1 MKNKLLLTTALAG
14 LVAVSGAH
22 AETKV
27 TGNLEQTWK
36 NVSDD
41 ASNGA
46 ASTEGFGTEYNIGLS
61 SSAELD
67 NGMTAKFGM
76 NFEATTDASNK
87 DVHYLTLG
95 LSDAVSLSF
104 AQDNGNNLSGSA
116 VPHISDTAST
126 VVGGGF
132 HNLGLAA
139 SDGHNDQH
147 IRIDANVAG
156 GTFTAR
162 YVPNDGHANN
172 GASSTAAESS
182 NSATDFIYKGSL
194 GIDGLGVLIGQHTAD
209 RNSVG
214 GTDLADTKYKVF
226 GASYNFGQFS
236 VGAERAKSEGDVAAT
251 AARGT
256 SATADGEKDE
266 MESTT
271 VGITFAASDKLSL
284 GLVRTETT
292 FTDNGTEDPQEEE
305 TTMLGV
311 GYSLGG
317 VAIDINYAQTENV
330 AFGATDRDTLQIRT
344 IQKF

>member
-1 MKNKLLLTTALAG
+1 MKKQLLLTTAIAG

-22 AETKV
+22 AETKIS
-27 TGNLEQTWK
+27 GNLEQTWK

-67 NGMTAKFGM
+67 NGMSASFGI
-76 NFEATTDASNK
+76 NFESTTDAANK

-95 LSDAVSLSF
+95 LTDALSISF

-126 VVGGGF
+126 VVGAGF
-132 HNLGLAA
+132 SNLGIGA

-147 IRIDANVAG
+147 IRVDAAVAG
-156 GTFTAR
+156 GTFTVR
-162 YVPNDGHANN
+162 YVPNDGHSNN
-172 GASSTAAESS
+172 GASSTAAEAS

-194 GIDGLGVLIGQHTAD
+194 GVEGLGILVGQHTAD

-236 VGAERAKSEGDVAAT
+236 VGAERAKSEGDVAAST
-251 AARGT
+251 ARGI

-271 VGITFAASDKLSL
+271 VGVTFAASDKVSL

-292 FTDNGTEDPQEEE
+292 YTDNGTEDPQEET

-330 AFGATDRDTLQIRT
+330 AFGTTDRDTLQIRT

>member
-1 MKNKLLLTTALAG
+1 MKKQLLLTTAIAG

-22 AETKV
+22 AETKIS
-27 TGNLEQTWK
+27 GNLEQTWK

-67 NGMTAKFGM
+67 NGMSAKFGF
-76 NFEATTDASNK
+76 NLESTTAATNK

-95 LSDAVSLSF
+95 LTDALSISF

-116 VPHISDTAST
+116 VPHISDTAAT
-126 VVGGGF
+126 VVGAGF
-132 HNLGLAA
+132 GNLGIGA

-147 IRIDANVAG
+147 IRVDAAVAG
-156 GTFTAR
+156 GTFTVR
-162 YVPNDGHANN
+162 YVPNDGHSNN
-172 GASSTAAESS
+172 AASSTAAESS

-194 GIDGLGVLIGQHTAD
+194 GVEGLGVLVGQHTAD

-236 VGAERAKSEGDVAAT
+236 VGAERAKSEGDVAVNS
-251 AARGT
+251 ARGIT
-256 SATADGEKDE
+256 ATADGEKDE

-271 VGITFAASDKLSL
+271 VGVTFAASDKVSI
-284 GLVRTETT
+284 GLVRYETT
-292 FTDNGTEDPQEEE
+292 FTDNGTEDPQEEK

-330 AFGATDRDTLQIRT
+330 AFGTTDRDNLQIRT